1 MEAKPQRVLADLHA
15 LRAFGRYKTGV
26 HRPTLSPQDMEARRW
41 LVERLAEIGHEAHID
56 GIASVVGRAPGA
68 GPKLLAGSHLE
79 SQNHAGW
86 LDGALGV
93 VFALEAARAAAEDG
107 ALAAAGTGVDVIAVA
122 DEEGHFGHFHGSRS
136 FAGALSEADIDAAR
150 NRSDGRRLRDALADA
165 GLDGVARAAF
175 EAGRHRAFL
184 EAHIEQGDRLEAE
197 GLQVGIVSSI
207 VAIWQYRITATGEQ
221 NHAGTTSMARRRDA
235 GAALMRLFARID
247 AEFRQV
253 AGPASVWTAGRM
265 TFEPGA
271 PSIVPGRAEMLFQFR
286 DADRATL
293 DRMEARLTALV
304 AEADDAGPCAVTLDT
319 LGRSEPAAMDAGV
332 RAALCGA
339 AERRAPGLWTE
350 MPSGAGHDAQYMAPL
365 LPTGMLFTPS
375 IGGVSHHWTED
386 TREEDIALCAQVFVD
401 AAAALLRA
409 AR

>member
-1 MEAKPQRVLADLHA
+1 MEAKPERVLADLHT

-26 HRPTLSPQDMEARRW
+26 HRPTLSLQDMEARRW
-41 LVERLAEIGHEAHID
+41 LVDRLADIGHEARID
-56 GIASVVGRAPGA
+56 GIASVIGRAPGV

-93 VFALEAARAAAEDG
+93 VFALEAARAAAEDA
-107 ALAAAGTGVDVIAVA
+107 ALAAAGAGVDVIAFA

-136 FAGALSEADIDAAR
+136 FVGALSEPEIDAAR
-150 NRSDGRRLRDALADA
+150 NRTDGRPLREALAAA
-165 GLDGVARAAF
+165 GLDGVPRAAF
-175 EAGRHRAFL
+175 EPGRHRAFL
-184 EAHIEQGDRLEAE
+184 EAHIEQGNRLETE
-197 GLQVGIVSSI
+197 GLQVGVVSSI
-207 VAIWQYRITATGEQ
+207 VAIWQYRVIAIGEQ

-235 GAALMRLFARID
+235 GAALMRLFGRID
-247 AEFRQV
+247 GAFPEV
-253 AGPASVWTAGRM
+253 AGPASVWTAGRV

-293 DRMEARLTALV
+293 DRMEARLKALV
-304 AEADDAGPCAVTLDT
+304 AEAHDAGPCAVTLDT
-319 LGRSEPAAMDAGV
+319 LGRSEPAAMDARV
-332 RAALCGA
+332 RAALAEA
-339 AERRAPGLWTE
+339 AARRAPGRWIE

-365 LPTGMLFTPS
+365 LPSGMLFTPS

-401 AAAALLRA
+401 AAAALLRDP
-409 AR
+409 